1 MYPGFRIGW
10 MIVPGNLI
18 REAEIIAQNI
28 LISAPT
34 LSQYA
39 ALEAF
44 DYEYLEKIRKE
55 FQKRRD
61 FLYDHT

>member
-1 MYPGFRIGW
+1 MPGLRIGW
-10 MIVPGNLI
+10 MIVPDSLK
-18 REAEIIAQNI
+18 REAEIVAQNI

-44 DYEYLEKIRKE
+44 DYDYLNNVKKLSKKE
-55 FQKRRD
+55 EIFYMK
-61 FLYDHT
+61 T